1 MKLDLLLRTEKLHP
15 KFLISCILQIVSTH
29 NKYKFY
35 ILSILLC
42 FLFNIGFILINEKIR
57 NLCSKEN
64 SKNRNVYNVNIKMSL

>member
-15 KFLISCILQIVSTH
+15 KFLISCILQIVSRH

-35 ILSILLC
+35 ILSC
-42 FLFNIGFILINEKIR
+42 FLFNIGFILINDKIR

-64 SKNRNVYNVNIKMSL
+64 SKSRNVYNVNIKMSL